1 LVLSFVL
8 QPCCCCSVLLVFLL
22 EFVSFHK
29 LDIARCAWLAFYYLY
44 VCYLC
49 VRCSCF
55 RCSKLSLY
63 LFSSMCF
70 VLCSSSCS
78 FFKVRGCCFGVLLF
92 AHNLFCSLSLV
103 LLMVFARVLCP
114 TFWCLSCV
122 LVLCCGAFFYEFFGC
137 VD

>member
-1 LVLSFVL
+1 
-8 QPCCCCSVLLVFLL
+8 
-22 EFVSFHK
+22 
-29 LDIARCAWLAFYYLY
+29 
-44 VCYLC
+44 
-49 VRCSCF
+49 
-55 RCSKLSLY
+55 
-63 LFSSMCF
+63 MCF

-122 LVLCCGAFFYEFFGC
+122 LVLCCGACFMSSLVVLIELVLFPLFLAVLVDLVFVLCNLFLCSVFPCSLFLVFNIVFVCACCFF
-137 VD
+137 

>member
-1 LVLSFVL
+1 
-8 QPCCCCSVLLVFLL
+8 
-22 EFVSFHK
+22 
-29 LDIARCAWLAFYYLY
+29 
-44 VCYLC
+44 
-49 VRCSCF
+49 
-55 RCSKLSLY
+55 
-63 LFSSMCF
+63 MCF

-122 LVLCCGAFFYEFFGC
+122 LVLCCGAFFMSSLVVLIELVLFPLFLAVLVDLVFVLCNLFLCSVFPCSLFLVFNIVFVCACCFF
-137 VD
+137 